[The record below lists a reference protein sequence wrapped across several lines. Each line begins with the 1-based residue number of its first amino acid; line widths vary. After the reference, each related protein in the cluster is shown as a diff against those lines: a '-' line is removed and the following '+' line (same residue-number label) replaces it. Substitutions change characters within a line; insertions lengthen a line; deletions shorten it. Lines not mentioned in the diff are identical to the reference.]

1 MSSFALTKK
10 ERDALMENVYGGYVR
25 SPDMTRGN
33 KATGGADR
41 RHKNAGGINYY
52 AYGGKPSSDYNDQL
66 YAYYRDSKYYKPGAK
81 NTVHEKYGYESQ
93 NRNRDTWAKVAKHL
107 GIKDVDSEG
116 ELRQMYDFVQG
127 YKFEKEDK
135 DNKDNKDDNYIPL
148 PTQPVKDK
156 PKEVQD
162 AVKDYEDS
170 KLENP
175 GNQQPKFS
183 DIINKD
189 LGGNP
194 TSDPNLDAI
203 KHGDD
208 LNEWYQTK
216 FVPHL
221 ENEAHATAHEIGNS
235 TRYFIDKFV
244 FEPPQ
249 LGDPKELFEYYSKK
263 IKDND

>member
-10 ERDALMENVYGGYVR
+10 ERDALMENVYGGYQR
-25 SPDMTRGN
+25 SPETRSWGRGSEWN
-33 KATGGADR
+33 PQHR
-41 RHKNAGGINYY
+41 NAGKIDYA
-52 AYGGKPSSDYNDQL
+52 AYGGDAGSFADQRALDAIKLSKKKGWDDYK
-66 YAYYRDSKYYKPGAK
+66 YVGKKEYYGDAW
-81 NTVHEKYGYESQ
+81 
-93 NRNRDTWAKVAKHL
+93 RNRDTWSKVAKHL
-107 GIKDVDSEG
+107 GIKDVDSESD
-116 ELRQMYDFVQG
+116 LRQMYDFVRG
-127 YKFEKEDK
+127 YEFEKEKDK
-135 DNKDNKDDNYIPL
+135 DDKEETYIPL
-148 PTQPVKDK
+148 PTQPDKDK

-183 DIINKD
+183 DVISKD

-208 LNEWYQTK
+208 LNQWYQTK

-221 ENEAHATAHEIGNS
+221 EKEAHATSHEIGNS
-235 TRYFIDKFV
+235 TRYFLDKFV
-244 FEPPQ
+244 FQPPQ
-249 LGDPKELFEYYSKK
+249 LGNPRELFEYYSDK
-263 IKDND
+263 IKGDDDD